1 MAEGAASSGIC
12 LRTRNWLR
20 STAVTQRLPRAAAKQ
35 LPGKPVAFFLAQL
48 RAAADESNRA
58 RREIRGR
65 VTTLILLR
73 CPKPRRESHMLSWNG
88 FRSCL
93 RDRKPHL
100 VPNRRD
106 GRVVEG
112 ARLESVF
119 RGNSNVGSNPTLS
132 ASKFLIL
139 NSLQGFWPNSLRDL
153 PDGVLRLFTLPQ
165 RLKSMRADHLHR
177 PARWPRRAS
186 RLIRPPPPNRLA
198 MHCGKLGIPR
208 GTRKMN

>member
-65 VTTLILLR
+65 VTSLILLR

-93 RDRKPHL
+93 RHRKPHL

-132 ASKFLIL
+132 AIRNSLTLKELADIAVRLYLIL
-139 NSLQGFWPNSLRDL
+139 
-153 PDGVLRLFTLPQ
+153 
-165 RLKSMRADHLHR
+165 
-177 PARWPRRAS
+177 
-186 RLIRPPPPNRLA
+186 
-198 MHCGKLGIPR
+198 
-208 GTRKMN
+208 